1 MNIYPYLRAMPN
13 ETDIFKIES
22 NHVLPTRGKILIS
35 EPFLCD
41 KLFGRSVMLMI
52 DHTQEGSMGLVMNKL
67 SPLLLTEIFDDL
79 HCREQI
85 PIYWG
90 GPLGTDTIFYVHT
103 LQNIPHSFQVKK
115 GLYMNG
121 DFEAVKEYINREQS
135 IEGKIRFFMGY
146 SGWDSGQLLQEIKE
160 NTWIVSQTDTGSLMD
175 EKGSDNLWRSSMKEL
190 GGKYRIWSRFPQTPS
205 LN

>member
-1 MNIYPYLRAMPN
+1 MPN

-22 NHVLPTRGKILIS
+22 NHVLPARGRILIS

-41 KLFGRSVMLMI
+41 KFFSRSVILMI

-67 SPLLLTEIFDDL
+67 SPLSLTEIFDDL
-79 HCREQI
+79 HSREQI
-85 PIYWG
+85 PVYWG

-103 LQNIPHSFQVKK
+103 LGNIPHSFQVKR

-121 DFEAVKEYINREQS
+121 DFEAIKEYINREDS

-146 SGWDSGQLLQEIKE
+146 SGWGSGQLQQEIKE
-160 NTWIVSQTDTGSLMD
+160 NTWIVSQTETDSLMD
-175 EKGSDNLWRSSMKEL
+175 EKESNNLWRSSLTEL
-190 GGKYRIWSRFPQTPS
+190 GGKYKVWSRFPQTPG